1 MPKRPSSRRP
11 SPEARGLSG
20 DGRFKCLPVGRL
32 LLLGADSSYGGEHD
46 RAGPACSEAVARDAR
61 RGVAVVA
68 AWLGEQRRNRRAGD
82 RSRGQG
88 VAGAV
93 ARRCC
98 HAIPTSRRGPREATA
113 SGRVRKRR
121 VGAAQ
126 PRIGTS
132 QAWNLASQACGA
144 PVPPRPWWVAS
155 GGGDQESGPAF
166 APSLLSHARIDR
178 PARVICPPPWPVVA
192 RARVMP
198 LMVDQP
204 NSIPVPEGA

>member
-121 VGAAQ
+121 GSPATNWHKPGVELGVPGVWRPGAAARLVGSF
-126 PRIGTS
+126 PVGIRSPGRR
-132 QAWNLASQACGA
+132 LRRAC
-144 PVPPRPWWVAS
+144 
-155 GGGDQESGPAF
+155 
-166 APSLLSHARIDR
+166 
-178 PARVICPPPWPVVA
+178 
-192 RARVMP
+192 
-198 LMVDQP
+198 
-204 NSIPVPEGA
+204 